1 MTVYAVQPTVSV
13 PDEMFSVRGS
23 DSGSERRA
31 TTKSDNPHAATRP
44 LSIAMSLRLGGLTL
58 RCLVTAS
65 CLCVFVV
72 ATCDGICV
80 HLCDLRFLRAMMRW
94 S

>member
-13 PDEMFSVRGS
+13 PDEMFSVRVRDRGS
-23 DSGSERRA
+23 GSGSERRA

-44 LSIAMSLRLGGLTL
+44 LSIAMSLRPLRLCVSTL
-58 RCLVTAS
+58 RW
-65 CLCVFVV
+65 
-72 ATCDGICV
+72 CDEICA
-80 HLCDLRFLRAMMRW
+80 HLRYLRFLRAMMRW